1 MVERFVDGYKK
12 NKMLC
17 FMVFDQENNF
27 IGRSGFIYADELNIV
42 EMGYVLDHKSWG
54 KGYAT
59 EIANALLE
67 WARDAFEYKEI
78 FAIARI
84 DHLASISIMKKVG
97 MEYVDNRTL
106 EGMLVFCIR

>member
-42 EMGYVLDHKSWG
+42 EMGYVLDHKS
-54 KGYAT
+54 
-59 EIANALLE
+59 
-67 WARDAFEYKEI
+67 
-78 FAIARI
+78 
-84 DHLASISIMKKVG
+84 
-97 MEYVDNRTL
+97 
-106 EGMLVFCIR
+106 